1 MIAHH
6 RYQYFTHTWLKLGCD
21 QLLYFKRVEKKVLR
35 RHQMKLSK
43 GGLFFYEVTSK
54 LSRLSSRRLLRQWAC
69 AWRYLPLVVGGQLG
83 NEDSVMWSLIT
94 IRQHPPPHSLFSP
107 STSNGEPISIHTP
120 PGQTTLIP
128 EKSISTSF
136 QLTWHRAARVSQ
148 LEPLRPVDARCWKMR
163 LYGCIS
169 VWLTLLWDA
178 QGGKTCPQIDSKKGS
193 SARCLGPGLSRV
205 AALAQDYRTVGWRRI
220 NKVRMTVSS
229 SPPRPW
235 RRLRGLSVVLP
246 RDQAASDSGQ
256 NPFTQAAVIKIW
268 NADVELGYFGLH
280 SRGWT
285 AATGRKRCVKETKW
299 K

>member
-1 MIAHH
+1 
-6 RYQYFTHTWLKLGCD
+6 
-21 QLLYFKRVEKKVLR
+21 
-35 RHQMKLSK
+35 
-43 GGLFFYEVTSK
+43 
-54 LSRLSSRRLLRQWAC
+54 
-69 AWRYLPLVVGGQLG
+69 
-83 NEDSVMWSLIT
+83 MWSLIT
-94 IRQHPPPHSLFSP
+94 IRQFFPPIRCFPPQLP
-107 STSNGEPISIHTP
+107 MAKPISIHTH

-128 EKSISTSF
+128 EKSIITSF
-136 QLTWHRAARVSQ
+136 QLTWHPAARVSQ
-148 LEPLRPVDARCWKMR
+148 LELLRPVDARCGKKR

-178 QGGKTCPQIDSKKGS
+178 RGGEDVPPDRLQKRVFS
-193 SARCLGPGLSRV
+193 SLSGTVLGPGLSRE
-205 AALAQDYRTVGWRRI
+205 AALVQDYRTVGWRRI

-280 SRGWT
+280 CRGWLPLP
-285 AATGRKRCVKETKW
+285 GERGVWRRQSENKNQ
-299 K
+299 